1 MSELSDTHHKKV
13 EISCKSVIFRT
24 IRADFRSACG
34 AVREM
39 DVLLLKIHK
48 VDEFLVEAG
57 VAAGLF
63 NSVARIVFVYAE
75 KFHVLE

>member
-1 MSELSDTHHKKV
+1 
-13 EISCKSVIFRT
+13 
-24 IRADFRSACG
+24 
-34 AVREM
+34 M

-57 VAAGLF
+57 VTAGLF